1 MKPDLHPDIIL
12 LQKRLRFLVELEEY
26 EIAAT
31 LKKWIDELNVYYSQ
45 PTNKNN
51 KNTYEIHD
59 YGNK

>member
-45 PTNKNN
+45 PTNKN
-51 KNTYEIHD
+51 TYEIHD